1 VESRA
6 HAIAAGLFTLLLGI
20 AVVLSAM
27 WFSGDNY
34 EKVYY
39 DLESQYPVTG
49 LFEQAGVRF
58 RGVDVG
64 KVTDIRFDPRNPRLI
79 LIHIGVEAGTPV
91 TRGTYAE
98 IRPQGVTG
106 LSYIMLDDTGKDAAP
121 LPPAG
126 ASGSTRIA
134 VKPTLLENLFNA
146 SEQALGDV
154 REVAQRIS
162 AILSDDN
169 RERFGQT
176 LISLQ
181 KATDRI
187 ASASDRIGAVAAAAE
202 PGVKSIPPLV
212 ADARKTLQNA
222 DAVLAEISNTTR
234 ALASRMNTIDRV
246 AGSAEKAT
254 ASIGT
259 VADTVAAESLP
270 RINLLVEELT
280 RTTRSLERFVADL
293 KDEPQSLVFGR
304 KAGSAGPGERGFE
317 ARGRQPA
324 PESPHA
330 KQIAADEASREGRGR

>member
-6 HAIAAGLFTLLLGI
+6 HAIAAGLFTLLLGVC
-20 AVVLSAM
+20 VVLSAL
-27 WFSGDNY
+27 WFSGDTY
-34 EKVYY
+34 QKVYY
-39 DLESQYPVTG
+39 ELESKYPVTG

-64 KVTDIRFDPRNPRLI
+64 KVTHIRFDPENPRLI
-79 LIHIGVEAGTPV
+79 LIHIGIVAGTPV

-106 LSYIMLDDTGKDAAP
+106 LSYIMLDDTGKDPVA
-121 LPPAG
+121 LPPSG
-126 ASGSTRIA
+126 ASGTMRIA
-134 VKPTLLENLFNA
+134 VKPTLLENLFVA

-176 LISLQ
+176 LVSLQ

-187 ASASDRIGAVAAAAE
+187 AAASDRIGVVAAAAE
-202 PGVKSIPPLV
+202 PGVKGIPPLV

-222 DAVLAEISNTTR
+222 DAVLAEISTTTR
-234 ALASRMNTIDRV
+234 ALASRMEAIDRV

-254 ASIGT
+254 ASIGN

-280 RTTRSLERFVADL
+280 RTTRSLDRFVADI

-304 KAGSAGPGERGFE
+304 KAGPPGPGERGFE
-317 ARGRQPA
+317 ARGKQPA
-324 PESPHA
+324 PEAPA
-330 KQIAADEASREGRGR
+330 RRQVAADDASAKGR